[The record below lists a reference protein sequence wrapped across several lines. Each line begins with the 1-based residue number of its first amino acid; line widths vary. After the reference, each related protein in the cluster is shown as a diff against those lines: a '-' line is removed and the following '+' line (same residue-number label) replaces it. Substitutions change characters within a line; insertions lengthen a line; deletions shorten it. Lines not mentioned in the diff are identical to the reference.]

1 MSVLIALDTEWGRL
15 ATGPL
20 ARRRL
25 IRWSCSQPALVG
37 LRDFSALL
45 ERRRDPAAANEV
57 LAALAALAP
66 DDELAARVLLQA
78 MIPGLVRLAQTA
90 GWDDPSAI
98 DELVSLAW
106 ERIRTYPTTRHGS
119 VAANVLWDCRKR
131 YRRHR
136 LIDAP
141 KSIPLDAIDVAEL
154 STAGVEEAVVGR
166 EILTDL
172 CGAHRDG
179 VISDSAFALIV
190 RTRLDGES
198 LSDLAVEESV
208 TVHRLAQ
215 RRWRAERR
223 LRELPWAC

>member
-1 MSVLIALDTEWGRL
+1 MSVLIALDSEWRTLSTGRC
-15 ATGPL
+15 
-20 ARRRL
+20 ARRTL
-25 IRWSCSQPALVG
+25 IRWSRSHPALTG
-37 LRDFSALL
+37 LADFAALL
-45 ERRRDPAAANEV
+45 ERRRDPVVANDV

-106 ERIRTYPTTRHGS
+106 ERIRTYPMSRNGS

-136 LIDAP
+136 LIEAP
-141 KSIPLDAIDVAEL
+141 RSIPLDDADVVEPTGDVVEQAVIGRVVLDEL
-154 STAGVEEAVVGR
+154 CAAR
-166 EILTDL
+166 
-172 CGAHRDG
+172 RDG
-179 VISDSAFALIV
+179 VISDGALELIV

-198 LSDLAVEESV
+198 LGELAAERAV

-223 LRELPWAC
+223 LRELPWAS

>member
-1 MSVLIALDTEWGRL
+1 MSVLVALDTEWRRL

-25 IRWSCSQPALVG
+25 IRWSCSQPALAG
-37 LRDFSALL
+37 LRDFTAVL
-45 ERRRDPAAANEV
+45 ERRRDPASANDV
-57 LAALAALAP
+57 LAALAVLAP

-106 ERIRTYPTTRHGS
+106 ERIRTYPTSRHGS

-136 LIDAP
+136 LIEAP
-141 KSIPLDAIDVAEL
+141 KSIPLDAIDIAEL
-154 STAGVEEAVVGR
+154 SAEGVEETVVGR
-166 EILTDL
+166 AVLADL

-198 LSDLAVEESV
+198 LGDLAVEESV

-223 LRELPWAC
+223 LRGLPWAS

>member
-1 MSVLIALDTEWGRL
+1 MSVLVALDTEWERM

-20 ARRRL
+20 ARRKL
-25 IRWSCSQPALVG
+25 IRWADSQPPLIG
-37 LRDFSALL
+37 LRDFAAVL
-45 ERRRDPAAANEV
+45 ERRRHPAAANDV

-106 ERIRTYPTTRHGS
+106 ERIRTYPTSRNGS

-141 KSIPLDAIDVAEL
+141 KSIPLDELDIAE
-154 STAGVEEAVVGR
+154 TAASGVEDTVVAR
-166 EILTDL
+166 SVLADL
-172 CGAHRDG
+172 SGAHRDG
-179 VISDSAFALIV
+179 LISDSAFALIV
-190 RTRLDGES
+190 RTRLDGE
-198 LSDLAVEESV
+198 LLCDLAVEESV

-223 LRELPWAC
+223 LRGLPWAS